1 MQINGEAGGDWVNL
15 AKGRFENRIFILLEK
30 VFVILKLSFAFENI
44 HSLFYSFIQRNRK
57 HLFGR
62 NIWGRSS
69 TTSRFQ
75 RREIQQTLNHR
86 LYGLCFDTI
95 LIYLVLLLKTRKPTK
110 ERQTSSKGIFLSKSV
125 AEIEMI
131 NTL

>member
-62 NIWGRSS
+62 NI
-69 TTSRFQ
+69 
-75 RREIQQTLNHR
+75 
-86 LYGLCFDTI
+86 
-95 LIYLVLLLKTRKPTK
+95 
-110 ERQTSSKGIFLSKSV
+110 
-125 AEIEMI
+125 
-131 NTL
+131 